1 MNAFCQDCG
10 KHMPSYVVFC
20 YTCGKKATSQN
31 FVYKYTDGATKT
43 FSGRIIDRLSMVFM
57 AAFGGILFLTF
68 GFVMIYYILFYA
80 NYLA

>member
-20 YTCGKKATSQN
+20 YTCGKKAASQN

-43 FSGRIIDRLSMVFM
+43 VSGKIVDRLSMIFM
-57 AAFGGILFLTF
+57 ATCGGVLLRTF
-68 GFVMIYYILFYA
+68 GFVMVYYILFDA
-80 NYLA
+80 SYLF